1 MTTTLIT
8 GANRGLGYETARR
21 LIEAGHTVYVGARD
35 PQRGKQA
42 ADELG
47 AHYLPLDVTSD
58 ESVDAAAEQLSELDV
73 LINNAGIPGPFKEAR
88 DLTADESSSTY

>member
-21 LIEAGHTVYVGARD
+21 LIEAGHTVYIGARD

-42 ADELG
+42 ASDLG
-47 AHYLPLDVTSD
+47 AQYLPLDVTSD
-58 ESVDAAAEQLSELDV
+58 ES
-73 LINNAGIPGPFKEAR
+73 P
-88 DLTADESSSTY
+88 ST